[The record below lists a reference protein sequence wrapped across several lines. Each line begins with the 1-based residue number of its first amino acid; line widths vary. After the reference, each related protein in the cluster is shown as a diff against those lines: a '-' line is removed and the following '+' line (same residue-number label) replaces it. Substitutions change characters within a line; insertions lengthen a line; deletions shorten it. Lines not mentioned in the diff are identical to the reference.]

1 MDNVI
6 TIISVASSILSIAGF
21 FLSIKRNDSIRNRI
35 FYFLIII
42 LTVTTSYLYTQYK
55 QVTDEQLNIERRK
68 QKIKN
73 EARNILASSPTYI
86 SYWDPGENEGLLY
99 STLGLLERNRDIYP
113 EMYEVYKENVMHKI
127 NKANDEDD
135 LSKKREQLEIAGAS
149 ALQLLKT
156 LAQ

>member
-21 FLSIKRNDSIRNRI
+21 ILSIKRNDSTRNRI
-35 FYFLIII
+35 FYFLIIT

-68 QKIKN
+68 QEIKN
-73 EARNILASSPTYI
+73 EARNILVSSPTYI

-113 EMYEVYKENVMHKI
+113 EMYEVYKENVIHKI

>member
-6 TIISVASSILSIAGF
+6 TIISVAASILSIIGF
-21 FLSIKRNDSIRNRI
+21 ILSIKCKDSIINKI
-35 FYFLIII
+35 CYILIII
-42 LTVTTSYLYTQYK
+42 LTVATSYLYTQYK
-55 QVTDEQLNIERRK
+55 HVTDEAK
-68 QKIKN
+68 KI
-73 EARNILASSPTYI
+73 LDSSPTYI

-113 EMYEVYKENVMHKI
+113 EMYELYKENVLHKI
-127 NKANDEDD
+127 NKANNEDD
-135 LSKKREQLEIAGAS
+135 LSKRREQLEIAGSS

>member
-6 TIISVASSILSIAGF
+6 TIISVAASILSIIGF
-21 FLSIKRNDSIRNRI
+21 ILSIKCKDSIINKI
-35 FYFLIII
+35 CYILIII
-42 LTVTTSYLYTQYK
+42 LTVATSYLYTQYK
-55 QVTDEQLNIERRK
+55 HITDEQLCIERRK
-68 QKIKN
+68 QEIKHEAKKI
-73 EARNILASSPTYI
+73 LDSSPTYI

-113 EMYEVYKENVMHKI
+113 EMYELYKENVLHKI
-127 NKANDEDD
+127 NKANNEDD
-135 LSKKREQLEIAGAS
+135 LSKRREQLEIAGSS

>member
-21 FLSIKRNDSIRNRI
+21 ILSIKRNDSIRNRI

-68 QKIKN
+68 LEIKN